1 MKNIMVCV
9 TKQKTCE
16 RLISYGEQLKSSDED
31 SLLIIH
37 VSKSDEKFLGN
48 SKESDALK
56 YLYNIAMERGANL
69 IVLKSD
75 NVKDTLAR
83 QVEENNIHKIIVGA
97 SDKKQIEGNFIK
109 ELKDNLAEEVEL
121 IVVPA

>member
-1 MKNIMVCV
+1 MNNIMVCV

-16 RLISYGEQLKSSDED
+16 RLINYGEQLKSAEND

-37 VSKSDEKFLGN
+37 VSKTDEKFLGN

-56 YLYNIAMERGANL
+56 YLYNIAMDRGANL

-75 NVKDTLAR
+75 DVQNTLAL
-83 QVEENNIHKIIVGA
+83 QVGENNIQKIIVGA
-97 SDKKQIEGNFIK
+97 SDKIQIEGNFIM
-109 ELKDNLAEEVEL
+109 ELKEKLKEDVEL

>member
-1 MKNIMVCV
+1 MNNIMVCV

-16 RLISYGEQLKSSDED
+16 RLIDYGEQLKSSEND

-56 YLYNIAMERGANL
+56 YLYNIAMDRGANL

-75 NVKDTLAR
+75 DVQNALAL
-83 QVEENNIHKIIVGA
+83 QVGENNIQKIIVGA
-97 SDKKQIEGNFIK
+97 SDKIQIEGNFIM
-109 ELKDNLAEEVEL
+109 ELKEKLNEEVEL

>member
-1 MKNIMVCV
+1 MDNIMVCV

-16 RLISYGEQLKSSDED
+16 RLIKYGENLINEGD

-48 SKESDALK
+48 TRESEALK
-56 YLYNIAMERGANL
+56 YLYNIAMEKSANL

-75 NVKDTLAR
+75 NVQETLAI
-83 QVEENNIHKIIVGA
+83 QAKDNGIKKVVVGA
-97 SDKKQIEGNFIK
+97 SNKEEAEGGFIK
-109 ELKDNLAEEVEL
+109 KLREKMGEEIELF
-121 IVVPA
+121 VVPS